1 LVLGYKVEKAAVL
14 AAFSF
19 FADSVISAMK
29 NSEKL
34 VARRDAIVPE
44 GMGMFTPLTIARGNG
59 AIITDVDGRSY
70 IDFAG
75 GIGVL
80 NAGHCPKPVVNAV
93 IRQAKQLMHACFPV
107 AMYEPYVELCETL
120 AKLFPHGK
128 KTKVMLTNSGV
139 EAVENAVK
147 IARQATGRAGIIC
160 FSGAFHG
167 RTLLGMTLT
176 SKTGYKIG
184 CGPFAP
190 EVYRLPFPDYYKRG
204 DGLTLKKFVAREL
217 QAFEDA
223 LHTTVDGSQV
233 AAVILELVQGEGGF
247 VVAPKDWVA
256 GLQKICRKNGILL
269 IVDEIQT
276 GFGRTGSWAAYT
288 HYGIVPDISTWA
300 KSLGS
305 GMPIGA
311 VMGSADVMDKTTKGT
326 LGGTYL
332 GNPVACA
339 SAIATI
345 QYMKKVRIAEK
356 GKRVGR
362 IVLKFFETLKKECA
376 AIGDVRGLGAMT
388 AFELVKNGDPH
399 QPDADLAKKL
409 IYACTANGLLIIT
422 AGVSG
427 NVIRVLSPLT
437 ITEGQLNRGLR
448 ILQTQLLG
456 LTTTPKN

>member
-1 LVLGYKVEKAAVL
+1 
-14 AAFSF
+14 
-19 FADSVISAMK
+19 MK
-29 NSEKL
+29 NSERL
-34 VARRDAIVPE
+34 IARRNAIVPE
-44 GMGMFTPLTIARGNG
+44 GMGMFTPLTISSGSG
-59 AIITDVDGRSY
+59 ALIRDIDGRQY

-80 NAGHCPKPVVNAV
+80 NAGHCPKPVVDAV
-93 IRQAKQLMHACFPV
+93 SKQSKQLMHACFPV
-107 AMYEPYVELCETL
+107 AIYEPYVELCETL

-147 IARQATGRAGIIC
+147 IARQATGRQGIIC
-160 FSGAFHG
+160 FTGAFHG
-167 RTLLGMTLT
+167 RTLLGMSLT

-204 DGLTLKKFVAREL
+204 DGLSLTNFVHREL
-217 QAFEDA
+217 QAFEEA
-223 LHTTVDGSQV
+223 LHNQVDASQV

-247 VVAPKDWVA
+247 VVAPKEYVR
-256 GLQKICRKNGILL
+256 GLHKICKKHGILM
-269 IVDEIQT
+269 IIDEVQT
-276 GFGRTGSWAAYT
+276 GFGRTGAWSAYS

-300 KSLGS
+300 KSMGS

-311 VMGSADVMDKTTKGT
+311 VIGYAAVMDKTTKGT

-339 SAIATI
+339 ASLATI
-345 QYMKKVRIAEK
+345 QYMKKIKINDK
-356 GKRVGR
+356 GRSVGR
-362 IVLKFFETLKKECA
+362 TVMGFFKKLQHECP
-376 AIGDVRGLGAMT
+376 AIGDVRGLGAMV
-388 AFELVKNGDPH
+388 AFELVKNNDPH

-409 IYACTANGLLIIT
+409 ISACAENGLLIIT
-422 AGVSG
+422 AGTSG

-437 ITEGQLNRGLR
+437 ITTSQLQRGLT
-448 ILQTQLLG
+448 ILRKQLLR
-456 LTTTPKN
+456 LTTQTTR

>member
-1 LVLGYKVEKAAVL
+1 
-14 AAFSF
+14 
-19 FADSVISAMK
+19 
-29 NSEKL
+29 
-34 VARRDAIVPE
+34 
-44 GMGMFTPLTIARGNG
+44 
-59 AIITDVDGRSY
+59 SY

-80 NAGHCPKPVVNAV
+80 NAGHCPAPVVNA
-93 IRQAKQLMHACFPV
+93 ITKQSRNLLHACFPV
-107 AMYEPYVELCETL
+107 AIYEPYVELCETL

-147 IARQATGRAGIIC
+147 IARQATGRPGIIC

-176 SKTGYKIG
+176 SKIGYKIG

-190 EVYRLPFPDYYKRG
+190 EVYRLPFPDFYKRG
-204 DGLTLKKFVAREL
+204 DGLTLKKFIGREL
-217 QAFEDA
+217 QNFEEA
-223 LHTTVDGSQV
+223 LHTVVDASQT

-247 VVAPKDWVA
+247 VVAPKDWVT
-256 GLQKICRKNGILL
+256 GLVKICRRHGILV
-269 IVDEIQT
+269 IVDEVQT

-288 HYGIVPDISTWA
+288 QYGIVPDISTWA
-300 KSLGS
+300 KSMGS
-305 GMPIGA
+305 GLPIGA
-311 VMGSADVMDKTTKGT
+311 VMGRAEVMDKTTKGT

-339 SAIATI
+339 AALATI
-345 QYMKKVRIAEK
+345 QYMKKIRIADK
-356 GKRVGR
+356 GKRIGR
-362 IVLKFFETLKKECA
+362 LTLKFFEKLKKDCP

-399 QPDADLAKKL
+399 QPDGDLAKKL
-409 IYACTANGLLIIT
+409 VNACAENGLLVIS

-427 NVIRVLSPLT
+427 NVIRVLSPLV
-437 ITEGQLNRGLR
+437 ITDSQLNRGLG
-448 ILQTQLLG
+448 ILRTQLLK
-456 LTTTPKN
+456 LSQPAKS

>member
-1 LVLGYKVEKAAVL
+1 MKA
-14 AAFSF
+14 
-19 FADSVISAMK
+19 
-29 NSEKL
+29 SEKL
-34 VARRDAIVPE
+34 IARRNAIVPE
-44 GMGMFTPLTIARGNG
+44 GMGMFTPLTIASGNG
-59 AIITDVDGRSY
+59 AVIRDVDGRPY

-80 NAGHCPKPVVNAV
+80 NAGHCPPPVVKA
-93 IRQAKQLMHACFPV
+93 ITKQAKSLLHACFPV
-107 AMYEPYVELCETL
+107 AIYEPYVELCEAL
-120 AKLFPHGK
+120 ARLFPHGK

-147 IARQATGRAGIIC
+147 IARQATGRPAILC

-190 EVYRLPFPDYYKRG
+190 EVYRLPFPDYFKRG
-204 DGLTLKKFVAREL
+204 DGLTMKKFVEREL
-217 QAFEDA
+217 KAFEEA
-223 LHTTVDGSQV
+223 LHTTVDASQV
-233 AAVILELVQGEGGF
+233 AAVIIELVQGEGGF
-247 VVAPKDWVA
+247 VVAPREYVL
-256 GLQKICRKNGILL
+256 GLQRICRKHGILL
-269 IVDEIQT
+269 IVDEVQT
-276 GFGRTGSWAAYT
+276 GFGRTGSWSAYSQ
-288 HYGIVPDISTWA
+288 YGIVPDISTWA

-311 VMGSADVMDKTTKGT
+311 VIGRAEVMDKTTKGT

-345 QYMKKVRIAEK
+345 AYMKKIRIAEK

-362 IVLKFFETLKKECA
+362 TVMKFFEKLKRECK

-388 AFELVKNGDPH
+388 AFELVKNGDLH
-399 QPDADLAKKL
+399 QPDGDLAKKL
-409 IYACTANGLLIIT
+409 ISACAENGLLIIT
-422 AGVSG
+422 AGVDG

-437 ITEGQLNRGLR
+437 ISDSQLNRGLQ
-448 ILQTQLLG
+448 ILRTQLLN
-456 LTTTPKN
+456 LTTKPKAK

>member
-1 LVLGYKVEKAAVL
+1 MKA
-14 AAFSF
+14 
-19 FADSVISAMK
+19 
-29 NSEKL
+29 SEKL
-34 VARRDAIVPE
+34 IARRNAIVPE
-44 GMGMFTPLTIARGNG
+44 GMGMFTPLTIASGSG
-59 AIITDVDGRSY
+59 AVIRDVDGRSY

-80 NAGHCPKPVVNAV
+80 NAGHCPRPVVQA
-93 IRQAKQLMHACFPV
+93 ITRQAQQLMHACFPV

-167 RTLLGMTLT
+167 RTLLGMSLT

-190 EVYRLPFPDYYKRG
+190 EVYRFPFPDYYKRG
-204 DGLTLKKFVAREL
+204 DGLSLTIFVQREL
-217 QAFEDA
+217 QAFEEA

-247 VVAPKDWVA
+247 VVAPTEYVR
-256 GLQKICRKNGILL
+256 GLQKICRKHDILL
-269 IVDEIQT
+269 IVDEVQT
-276 GFGRTGSWAAYT
+276 GFGRTGAWSAYS

-300 KSLGS
+300 KSMGS

-311 VMGSADVMDKTTKGT
+311 VIGNAAVMDKTTKGT

-339 SAIATI
+339 ASIATI
-345 QYMKKVRIAEK
+345 QYMKKININNK
-356 GKRVGR
+356 GKAIGRRVMS
-362 IVLKFFETLKKECA
+362 FFKNLQKECS
-376 AIGDVRGLGAMT
+376 AIGDVRGLGAMV
-388 AFELVKNGDPH
+388 AFELVRNGDPH

-409 IYACTANGLLIIT
+409 IVSCAENGLLIIT
-422 AGVSG
+422 AGISG

-437 ITEGQLNRGLR
+437 ITPSQLQRGLN
-448 ILQTQLLG
+448 ILRKQLLY
-456 LTTTPKN
+456 LTVPTTR